1 MRNLNVMRYMVL
13 QNCYTI
19 MIGRRIQ
26 IMSVNDDIYHQG
38 WVVSL

>member
-1 MRNLNVMRYMVL
+1 MRNLNVERYMVL

-19 MIGRRIQ
+19 MTGKHIQ

-38 WVVSL
+38 WGVSL